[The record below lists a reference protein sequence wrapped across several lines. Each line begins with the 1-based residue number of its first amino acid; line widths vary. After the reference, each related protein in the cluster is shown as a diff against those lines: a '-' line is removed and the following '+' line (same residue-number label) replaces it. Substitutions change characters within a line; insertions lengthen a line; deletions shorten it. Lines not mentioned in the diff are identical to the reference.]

1 MSIFYILLSLCKISD
16 VVTVLDSRQTNTK
29 QFKKRNNMARFF
41 FKKKKASQSIFRKE
55 KIITIK

>member
-41 FKKKKASQSIFRKE
+41 LKKKKHHKAFLE
-55 KIITIK
+55 KKK